1 MINVNIAMCRFWSGN
16 RKQLIVQKMTHN
28 SKKNT
33 IFYSGFNTHF
43 NPKKSFF
50 MQFLKKSSPTQDY
63 SQPKKEHKNS
73 SQQKNYLSIYA
84 NYYCFFLLK

>member
-1 MINVNIAMCRFWSGN
+1 
-16 RKQLIVQKMTHN
+16 
-28 SKKNT
+28 
-33 IFYSGFNTHF
+33 
-43 NPKKSFF
+43 

-84 NYYCFFLLK
+84 NYYCFFLLKQKILLEYLLNDKMTSAEREKNQKTKLNFLK